1 MVVVAQSGN
10 GQVRAYFLGGGG
22 WAMEWSEL
30 AGVEVW
36 YQLTC
41 HWRCVSP
48 SLANYEG
55 SILALRQ
62 VGSALRN
69 FREGMFEIISWEG
82 GLAGSYV
89 VLDQTR

>member
-1 MVVVAQSGN
+1 
-10 GQVRAYFLGGGG
+10 
-22 WAMEWSEL
+22 MEWSEL

-41 HWRCVSP
+41 RWSCVSP
-48 SLANYEG
+48 SLADYAG
-55 SILALRQ
+55 PTMALRQ

-82 GLAGSYV
+82 GLAGPYV
-89 VLDQTR
+89 FPDQDEAINHADE